1 MFKIQQLMSLFLQL
15 VKGIIY
21 ALGSASSMVELEKD
35 VQKLVQQIAARL
47 LEFSL
52 NEIDTR
58 LSKKKEPGKYK
69 NLGIRS
75 RPLLTTVGEIELK
88 RRYYK
93 DRETGEHHFLLDESL
108 GLVPRRRISPRLER
122 MMLEMGTETTFRKAS
137 NTLEYLVPGI
147 SHATVWDEVQRA
159 GARAKQEAEEK
170 QGELFE
176 DGVIPEG
183 KRSVNSL
190 NIEADGV
197 MIRQQRSTTRHKEV
211 KLIVGYESKEHVSQE
226 RKRLINRKTVAG
238 AADGNTIWEQASAI
252 FGGEWQFD
260 GEEKI
265 RIGGDGAAWVKEGTD
280 VFPGATYHLDL
291 FHLRKRLTEALGFNK
306 NYYQTVA
313 EKLYEIDLDGLKE
326 ALGSILKKTK
336 GEAKRK
342 KVANLQKY
350 ILNNW
355 EGISNLPKEDR
366 LGVIEGQVRH
376 TIARRM
382 KGIGGGW
389 SSTGTDHM
397 ARLLAAKANN
407 ELVKYSG
414 VSDGYK
420 RDQIASVLPKTLVD
434 PRSKSSKKDTN
445 EWLAAAMP
453 VLEGPSSGK
462 TWVKYVLRQLTS
474 VRIA

>member
-1 MFKIQQLMSLFLQL
+1 VFPWLELNHEKVRLVEIVDNEKHTRTLKVTMKGHQLGGNICTS
-15 VKGIIY
+15 IILRDVTE
-21 ALGSASSMVELEKD
+21 AAVLEKE
-35 VQKLVQQIAARL
+35 L
-47 LEFSL
+47 
-52 NEIDTR
+52 
-58 LSKKKEPGKYK
+58 
-69 NLGIRS
+69 
-75 RPLLTTVGEIELK
+75 IELK
-88 RRYYK
+88 TMEIKYR
-93 DRETGEHHFLLDESL
+93 HA
-108 GLVPRRRISPRLER
+108 LEC
-122 MMLEMGTETTFRKAS
+122 LS
-137 NTLEYLVPGI
+137 
-147 SHATVWDEVQRA
+147 
-159 GARAKQEAEEK
+159 
-170 QGELFE
+170 
-176 DGVIPEG
+176 DGVIITDNKG
-183 KRSVNSL
+183 KIIYINK
-190 NIEADGV
+190 A
-197 MIRQQRSTTRHKEV
+197 
-211 KLIVGYESKEHVSQE
+211 QE
-226 RKRLINRKTVAG
+226 RIDNVTKSYVHNKNAKEFFNLDDESSVLMQALITKKDIPEQHQYYINMVGQAVNIVTYGYPLRVDDKVIGAVAVCRDTTKVKDFAG
-238 AADGNTIWEQASAI
+238 VADGNTIWEQASAI

-280 VFPGATYHLDL
+280 VFPGATYHLEL

-326 ALGSILKKTK
+326 AFGSILKKTK